1 MILLALCCAAAL
13 FGILLIASA
22 TNYTGSLRYV
32 IVQSIALVLGV
43 ALYAFFTFVDVEEAS
58 EKWKWIF
65 AFNVVFILLLLS
77 PLGVDPVQS
86 GGNRAWLSIPVFHGH
101 PAFGNCK
108 SDFYHFTGQTTGL
121 LSGT

>member
-1 MILLALCCAAAL
+1 MAMGFITKVKRFFAQADLILLALCCAAAL

-65 AFNVVFILLLLS
+65 CL
-77 PLGVDPVQS
+77 
-86 GGNRAWLSIPVFHGH
+86 
-101 PAFGNCK
+101 
-108 SDFYHFTGQTTGL
+108 
-121 LSGT
+121 

>member
-1 MILLALCCAAAL
+1 MAMGFITKVKRFFAQADLILLALCCAAAL

-65 AFNVVFILLLLS
+65 AFNVAEYSRFS
-77 PLGVDPVQS
+77 
-86 GGNRAWLSIPVFHGH
+86 HGH

>member
-1 MILLALCCAAAL
+1 MAMGFITKVKRFFAQADLILLALCCAAAL

-86 GGNRAWLSIPVFHGH
+86 GGNR
-101 PAFGNCK
+101 
-108 SDFYHFTGQTTGL
+108 T
-121 LSGT
+121 